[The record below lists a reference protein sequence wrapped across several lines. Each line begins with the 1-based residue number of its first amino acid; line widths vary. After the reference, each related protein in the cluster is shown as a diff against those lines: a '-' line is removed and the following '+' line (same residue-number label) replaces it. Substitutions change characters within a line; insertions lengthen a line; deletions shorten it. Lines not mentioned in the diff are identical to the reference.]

1 MSRSTN
7 QLIQEMADDLQPVE
21 TLRRRDGLLL
31 VLAAALATVIAI
43 EFIVGLWR
51 GALTGEASAFYVL
64 TNGLLLV
71 LGCAA
76 SSSVLRMASPQ
87 VGNQHEGPRWA
98 SLAVTMLPVAALLA
112 LLGHD
117 HPTDELNALY
127 GLKCMAVSVGAA
139 SLIAAALFTW
149 LRRGAPVSPLT
160 AGTHLGIASTALG
173 SAAYGLACPLDG
185 TVHLGIWHVLPVVF
199 GAIIGRYAV
208 APLLRW

>member
-7 QLIQEMADDLQPVE
+7 QLIREMADDLQPVE

-51 GALTGEASAFYVL
+51 GALAGEASTFYVL
-64 TNGLLLV
+64 TNGLLLI

-98 SLAVTMLPVAALLA
+98 ALAVAVLPVAALLA

-127 GLKCMAVSVGAA
+127 GLKCMAASVGAA
-139 SLIAAALFTW
+139 SLIAAALITW
-149 LRRGAPVSPLT
+149 LRRGAPVSPAT

-185 TVHLGIWHVLPVVF
+185 TTHLGIWHVLPVVI
-199 GAIIGRYAV
+199 GAIVGRYAI